1 MRGYGVRPNVLRL
14 MGYVR
19 RGDPGGR
26 PKPVASRLASVSA
39 KRASC
44 FAPGTGDHQGRPYR
58 PQHAQRHSHM
68 KNYANRVAVSSQ
80 RRDTCMPVP
89 GSIAAI
95 ILAAGSS
102 SRMGGGRHKLLLPLA
117 DRPVLAH
124 VLDAALASVA
134 RPIIL
139 VLGHQS
145 ETVRASIADYLT
157 HPDLIVVENPNYLE
171 GMSTSMRTGIQTLLA
186 RQSPGVEEMPTS
198 AGALILL
205 GDQPLVTTEIINTLI
220 TAQQVTGKRIVA
232 PLYEGKRGNP
242 TLFAASLFPELLDVS
257 GDEGGRSV
265 LTTHKD
271 ELATVEVGSAVTNY
285 DVDTWEAYQQV
296 T

>member
-1 MRGYGVRPNVLRL
+1 
-14 MGYVR
+14 
-19 RGDPGGR
+19 
-26 PKPVASRLASVSA
+26 
-39 KRASC
+39 
-44 FAPGTGDHQGRPYR
+44 
-58 PQHAQRHSHM
+58 
-68 KNYANRVAVSSQ
+68 
-80 RRDTCMPVP
+80 MPVP

-145 ETVRASIADYLT
+145 ETVRASIAGYLT
-157 HPDLIVVENPNYLE
+157 HPDLIVVENPDYLE

-220 TAQQVTGKRIVA
+220 TTQQVTGKRIVA

-242 TLFAASLFPELLDVS
+242 TLFAASLFPELLEVS

-296 T
+296 TELWQRKNDM